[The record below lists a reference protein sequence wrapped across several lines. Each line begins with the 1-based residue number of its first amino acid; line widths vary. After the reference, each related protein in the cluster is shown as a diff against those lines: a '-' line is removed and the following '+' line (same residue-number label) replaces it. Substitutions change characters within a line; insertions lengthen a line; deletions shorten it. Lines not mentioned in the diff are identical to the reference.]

1 MTDNIGRFFLLLFPS
16 LLNQN
21 LSEMQHLDTITNSTL
36 GIIKTKKP
44 INISK
49 DGKLIFP
56 RELYPY
62 Q

>member
-36 GIIKTKKP
+36 GIIKTKKT

-49 DGKLIFP
+49 DGKLIFR